1 MESILTA
8 LYHGQIY
15 PSEQYAPK
23 TKEFQA
29 LQEEQLT
36 RYNDFI
42 QQLPPAL
49 SKQFRVII
57 DDVSSSIP
65 YEYQSMFTNGF
76 RLGALLMLEVLQPP
90 L

>member
-1 MESILTA
+1 MAKIISNEDNFMESILTA
-8 LYHGQIY
+8 LCHGQIY
-15 PSEQYAPK
+15 PSEQCAPK

-29 LQEEQLT
+29 LQEKQLT

-57 DDVSSSIP
+57 H
-65 YEYQSMFTNGF
+65 
-76 RLGALLMLEVLQPP
+76 P